1 MKAEKIN
8 LQKIKGNFSTKHGAP
23 PGSKVIST
31 PNAYMTEKVWN
42 EMAPAFEKCLQ
53 DMYVVKNYPDL
64 YMAITLDGF
73 GSHLEGYVYKVFA
86 YYNILILKEDRDTS
100 QVCQAYD
107 NEVAKSNKR
116 HHRDCL
122 NVIRCDMPDIYQWTL
137 IIVVNK
143 LSSLFV
149 SYIITCLV

>member
-1 MKAEKIN
+1 MKSKKID
-8 LQKIKGNFSTKHGAP
+8 LQTFKGNFSTKHGAP
-23 PGSKVIST
+23 PGSKVIPT
-31 PNAYMTEKVWN
+31 PNTHMTEKVWN
-42 EMAPAFEKCLQ
+42 DMAPDFEKVLQ
-53 DMYVVKNYPDL
+53 YTHVVKNYL
-64 YMAITLDGF
+64 YLFMEITLDGIGYNF
-73 GSHLEGYVYKVFA
+73 EGGDLKVFEDHK
-86 YYNILILKEDRDTS
+86 ILILKEEGDTS